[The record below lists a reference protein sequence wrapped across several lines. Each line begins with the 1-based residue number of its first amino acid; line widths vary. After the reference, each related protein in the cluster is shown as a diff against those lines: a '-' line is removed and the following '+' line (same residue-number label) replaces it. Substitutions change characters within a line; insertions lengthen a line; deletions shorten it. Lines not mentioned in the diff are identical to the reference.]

1 MSVIDAVL
9 WGAAVVFAMVLIADP
24 RAARRVAPLVL
35 ALLIVGALMQWL
47 VEGFRWHLV
56 PVQLLIALMLGFVL
70 TEGDTEPVRRRVVP
84 RSGIG
89 VLAAVSVIPWAV
101 PPVPELPEPTGR
113 YAVGSE
119 IFRWVDQSRAE
130 PATATGD
137 DRRNVVVQAWYPA
150 DQHTPRRWVYLDGHG
165 RLPARV
171 GQLPGFLLAE
181 YSGIDSH
188 ASADVPLARD
198 RAQWPV
204 VLFSPGYAAPRAFYT
219 GLVTDLASRG
229 FIVLAVDHPYESG
242 VTELADGTIATTV
255 GQIADD
261 DPDATRSMTEHLDT
275 RTADLRFVLD
285 QLGRPEMLGPLA
297 DRVDLGSLTAT
308 GHSLGG
314 AAALSALSADPRLTA
329 AATIDGVLYGTL
341 AERTLDRPVLLLES
355 DRSETGHSQ
364 RHLDGNGAL
373 LDRLDAPGF
382 RYEVSEADHYSF
394 TDVPQFLSTPAR
406 FVVTGIFGGSRG
418 PAATQRATNDILVPF
433 LTGSHNDIPAAAAA
447 HDGIS
452 GGPIPG

>member
-9 WGAAVVFAMVLIADP
+9 WGAAVVFAIVLIAFP

-35 ALLIVGALMQWL
+35 ALLVVGAVAQWVL
-47 VEGFRWHLV
+47 ETFYWHLV
-56 PVQLLIALMLGFVL
+56 PVYLLIAVSLAFIF
-70 TEGDTEPVRRRVVP
+70 TDTDPSRRRVVF
-84 RSGIG
+84 RTGIG
-89 VLAAVSVIPWAV
+89 VLAAAAIIPWAV
-101 PPVPELPEPTGR
+101 PPIPELPEPTGR

-119 IFRWVDQSRAE
+119 IFRWVDESRPE
-130 PATATGD
+130 PATAATD
-137 DRRNVVVQAWYPA
+137 DRRNVVVQAWYPT
-150 DQHTPRRWVYLDGHG
+150 DQHSARRWVYIDG
-165 RLPARV
+165 RDQLPARV
-171 GQLPGFLLAE
+171 SQLPGFLLAE
-181 YSGIDSH
+181 YRSIDSH
-188 ASADVPLARD
+188 ASADVPLAQD

-204 VLFSPGYAAPRAFYT
+204 VLFSPGYGAPRAFYT

-261 DPDATRSMTEHLDT
+261 DPDGTRFMTEHLDT

-285 QLGRPEMLGPLA
+285 QLTRPEVLGPLA
-297 DRVDLGSLTAT
+297 DRVDLGTLTAT

-314 AAALSALSADPRLTA
+314 AAALSALAADPRLTA
-329 AATIDGVLYGTL
+329 AANIDGTLYGPLPEHTL
-341 AERTLDRPVLLLES
+341 NRPVLLLES

-364 RHLDGNGAL
+364 RYLDGNGML

-382 RYEVSEADHYSF
+382 RYEINEADHYSF
-394 TDVPQFLSTPAR
+394 TDVPQFLSAPAR
-406 FVVTGIFGGSRG
+406 FVVTRILGGSRG

-433 LTGSHNDIPAAAAA
+433 LTGTHNEIPAAVAT